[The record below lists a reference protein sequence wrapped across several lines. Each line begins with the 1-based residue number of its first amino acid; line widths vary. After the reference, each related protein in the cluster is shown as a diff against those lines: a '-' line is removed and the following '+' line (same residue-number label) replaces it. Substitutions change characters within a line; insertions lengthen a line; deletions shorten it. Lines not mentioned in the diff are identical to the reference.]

1 MDIIVTVKDEISQWE
16 ERYSGEQEGTWD
28 TLEEAEQW
36 FLAVLANYNSTLRPK
51 ELSREMVGIRVGAN
65 KDKPRT
71 PHNWV
76 KTNLITKS
84 ERGRMFD
91 TYRCTECRITGK
103 RPGLGSVIRDPKWK
117 AKKYEWCSPPSSS
130 CLA

>member
-1 MDIIVTVKDEISQWE
+1 MNIIVTVKDQISQWE

-36 FLAVLANYNSTLRPK
+36 FLAVLANYNSALRPK
-51 ELSREMVGIRVGAN
+51 ELPRELVGIREGV
-65 KDKPRT
+65 KLHT

-76 KTNLITKS
+76 KTNLVTRS
-84 ERGRMFD
+84 ERGRIFD

-103 RPGLGSVIRDPKWK
+103 RIGLGGIIRDSKWK
-117 AKKYEWCSPPSSS
+117 AMKYEWCSPPTSS